1 MKHYLV
7 RITRIDPLYD
17 LKYGDI
23 HSKLVTRMFIDIL
36 YLLDQVKSESTI
48 EEVPY
53 NQYCFGRDSKTIS
66 EVMRPICG
74 DISIEPDR
82 FSAIVLL
89 NEQMMV
95 YKYCKEGHMSEY
107 IKETYNTSAF
117 LDKVRGKSV
126 PVMMYYHKKYERYR
140 YRGELPMKSVT
151 FKIELLETL
160 DLSDSELTKYMK
172 RNHTVSTEEIVRKL
186 WEPVKQKRESE
197 IVDDE
202 ESRKANIDKTCHD
215 STFICNC
222 WVVINK
228 RNKININYDTLFS
241 EDIKAIVRT
250 KKEADELC
258 EKLHKIDGSDYVAY
272 ELKL

>member
-1 MKHYLV
+1 
-7 RITRIDPLYD
+7 
-17 LKYGDI
+17 
-23 HSKLVTRMFIDIL
+23 MFCDIL
-36 YLLDQVKSESTI
+36 NLLNKLKPESTI

-53 NQYCFGRDSKTIS
+53 NQHCFGRDSKTIS

-74 DISIEPDR
+74 DVSIEKDR
-82 FSAIVLL
+82 LSAIVLL
-89 NEQMMV
+89 NEQMVV
-95 YKYCKEGHMSEY
+95 YNYGKEGHTCKY
-107 IKETYNTSAF
+107 TKETYNTSAF
-117 LDKVRGKSV
+117 LDKVLGESV
-126 PVMMYYHKKYERYR
+126 TVMMYYHKKYERYR
-140 YRGELPMKSVT
+140 FSSKLPMKPVT

-172 RNHTVSTEEIVRKL
+172 RNHTLPTKEIVKKM
-186 WEPVKQKRESE
+186 WEQVKQDRKSE
-197 IVDDE
+197 IIDDKK
-202 ESRKANIDKTCHD
+202 SRKANIYRTSHD

-228 RNKININYDTLFS
+228 RNKMNIDYNTLFS
-241 EDIKAIVRT
+241 KDIKAILRT

>member
-7 RITRIDPLYD
+7 RITKIDPLYD
-17 LKYGDI
+17 LWYDDI
-23 HSKLVTRMFIDIL
+23 RRKLVTRMFCDIL
-36 YLLDQVKSESTI
+36 NLLAKLKPESTI
-48 EEVPY
+48 EEIPY
-53 NQYCFGRDSKTIS
+53 NHHCFSYDRKTIS

-74 DISIEPDR
+74 DVSIEKDR
-82 FSAIVLL
+82 MSAILLL
-89 NEQMMV
+89 NEQMVV
-95 YKYCKEGHMSEY
+95 YGRSTEGHKRKY
-107 IKETYNTSAF
+107 TKETYNTSAF
-117 LDKVRGKSV
+117 LDKALGESV
-126 PVMMYYHKKYERYR
+126 TVMMRYHKKHERYR
-140 YRGELPMKSVT
+140 FSEMPMKSVT
-151 FKIELLETL
+151 FEIELLETL

-172 RNHTVSTEEIVRKL
+172 QNHTVSTEEIIRKM
-186 WEPVKQKRESE
+186 WEQVKQDRESE

-228 RNKININYDTLFS
+228 RNQININYDTLFS
-241 EDIKAIVRT
+241 EDIKAIVRK